1 MRKLKF
7 LCCQKGQMF
16 VETALVL
23 PVVLVVA
30 LIAINLFKF
39 ADMCSKFDRVA
50 ADQIIAHGI
59 SSSHSVN
66 EDAPENLAQRIRTA
80 LNCDDNCDIVV
91 SLEGESEGI
100 ENMVSVFPKY
110 QVTLKYKPWPH
121 ALRLPLV
128 SLESPLCLT
137 HTTSIVVSPYKSGV
151 VI

>member
-1 MRKLKF
+1 MKF

-30 LIAINLFKF
+30 LIAINLCKF
-39 ADMCSKFDRVA
+39 ADICSKFDRIT

-59 SSSHSVN
+59 SSSHSTN
-66 EDAPENLAQRIRTA
+66 GGTLDNLTQKIKAA
-80 LNCDDNCDIVV
+80 LKCDDSCDIVV
-91 SLEGESEGI
+91 SSEGESEGI
-100 ENMVSVFPKY
+100 GNMVSGFPKY

-121 ALRLPLV
+121 TLRLPLV
-128 SLESPLCLT
+128 SLESPLYLT
-137 HTTSIVVSPYKSGV
+137 HTTSIVISPYKSGV

>member
-1 MRKLKF
+1 MKF

-59 SSSHSVN
+59 SSSHSAN
-66 EDAPENLAQRIRTA
+66 EDATEILTQRIKTA
-80 LNCDDNCDIVV
+80 LKCDDSCDIVV
-91 SLEGESEGI
+91 SLKGEREGI
-100 ENMVSVFPKY
+100 GNMVSVFPKY

-121 ALRLPLV
+121 TLRLPLV

>member
-1 MRKLKF
+1 MRTMKF

-59 SSSHSVN
+59 SSSHSAN
-66 EDAPENLAQRIRTA
+66 EDATEILTQRIKTA
-80 LNCDDNCDIVV
+80 LKCDDSCDIVV
-91 SLEGESEGI
+91 SLKGEREGI
-100 ENMVSVFPKY
+100 GNMVSVFPKY

-121 ALRLPLV
+121 TLRLPLV

>member
-59 SSSHSVN
+59 SSSHSAN
-66 EDAPENLAQRIRTA
+66 EDAPIP
-80 LNCDDNCDIVV
+80 
-91 SLEGESEGI
+91 SLSPSNETTMSQL
-100 ENMVSVFPKY
+100 SS
-110 QVTLKYKPWPH
+110 Q
-121 ALRLPLV
+121 LRAVLIL
-128 SLESPLCLT
+128 
-137 HTTSIVVSPYKSGV
+137 
-151 VI
+151 

>member
-1 MRKLKF
+1 MKKIKF

-30 LIAINLFKF
+30 LIAINLCKF
-39 ADMCSKFDRVA
+39 ADICSKFDRIT

-59 SSSHSVN
+59 SSSHSTN
-66 EDAPENLAQRIRTA
+66 GGTLDNLTQKIKAA
-80 LNCDDNCDIVV
+80 LKCDDSCDIAV
-91 SLEGESEGI
+91 SSEGESEGI
-100 ENMVSVFPKY
+100 GNMVSVFPKY

-121 ALRLPLV
+121 TLRLPLV
-128 SLESPLCLT
+128 SLESPLYLT
-137 HTTSIVVSPYKSGV
+137 HTTSIVISPYKSGV

>member
-1 MRKLKF
+1 MKKMKF

-30 LIAINLFKF
+30 LIAINLCKF
-39 ADMCSKFDRVA
+39 ADICSKFDRIT

-59 SSSHSVN
+59 SSSHSTN
-66 EDAPENLAQRIRTA
+66 GGTLDNLTQKIKAA
-80 LNCDDNCDIVV
+80 LKCDDSYDIVV
-91 SLEGESEGI
+91 SSEGESEGI
-100 ENMVSVFPKY
+100 GNMVSVFPKY

-121 ALRLPLV
+121 TLRLPLV
-128 SLESPLCLT
+128 SLESPLYLT
-137 HTTSIVVSPYKSGV
+137 HTTSIVISPYKSGV

>member
-1 MRKLKF
+1 MKF

-30 LIAINLFKF
+30 LIAINLCKF
-39 ADMCSKFDRVA
+39 ADICSKFDRIT

-59 SSSHSVN
+59 SSSHSTN
-66 EDAPENLAQRIRTA
+66 GGTLDNLTQKIKAA
-80 LNCDDNCDIVV
+80 LKCDDSCDIVV
-91 SLEGESEGI
+91 LSEGESEGI
-100 ENMVSVFPKY
+100 GNMVSVFPKY

-121 ALRLPLV
+121 TLRLPLV
-128 SLESPLCLT
+128 SLESPLYLT
-137 HTTSIVVSPYKSGV
+137 HTTSIVISPYKSGV

>member
-1 MRKLKF
+1 MKI

-16 VETALVL
+16 VETAFVL

-39 ADMCSKFDRVA
+39 ADVCSKFDRVA
-50 ADQIIAHGI
+50 ADQSIAHGI
-59 SSSHSVN
+59 SFSHSVN
-66 EDAPENLAQRIRTA
+66 EDAPENLAQRIRAA

-100 ENMVSVFPKY
+100 GNMVSVFPKY

-121 ALRLPLV
+121 TLRLPLV
-128 SLESPLCLT
+128 SLESPLSLT

>member
-1 MRKLKF
+1 MRKMKF

-59 SSSHSVN
+59 SPSRSAN
-66 EDAPENLAQRIRTA
+66 EVALEDLAQKIKTV
-80 LNCDDNCDIVV
+80 LKCDGNCDIVV
-91 SLEGESEGI
+91 SLEGEREGI
-100 ENMVSVFPKY
+100 GNMVSVFPKY

-121 ALRLPLV
+121 TLRLPLV
-128 SLESPLCLT
+128 SLESPLSLT

>member
-1 MRKLKF
+1 MRKMKF

-50 ADQIIAHGI
+50 TDQIIAHGI
-59 SSSHSVN
+59 SPSRSAN
-66 EDAPENLAQRIRTA
+66 EVALEDLAQKIKTV
-80 LNCDDNCDIVV
+80 LKCDGNCDIVV
-91 SLEGESEGI
+91 SLEGEREGI
-100 ENMVSVFPKY
+100 GNMVSVFPKY

-121 ALRLPLV
+121 TLRLPLV
-128 SLESPLCLT
+128 SLESPLSLT

>member
-1 MRKLKF
+1 MKF

-30 LIAINLFKF
+30 LIAINLFEF
-39 ADMCSKFDRVA
+39 ADMCSKFDRVT

-59 SSSHSVN
+59 SSSHSAN
-66 EDAPENLAQRIRTA
+66 EDASENLAQRIRTA
-80 LNCDDNCDIVV
+80 LNCDNNCDIVV
-91 SLEGESEGI
+91 SLEGESEGSG
-100 ENMVSVFPKY
+100 NMVSVFPKY

-121 ALRLPLV
+121 SLRLPLV

>member
-59 SSSHSVN
+59 SSSHST
-66 EDAPENLAQRIRTA
+66 DGGALENLTQKIKAA

-91 SLEGESEGI
+91 
-100 ENMVSVFPKY
+100 
-110 QVTLKYKPWPH
+110 
-121 ALRLPLV
+121 
-128 SLESPLCLT
+128 
-137 HTTSIVVSPYKSGV
+137 
-151 VI
+151 